1 MPDEV
6 LTIKLTAREVELLMN
21 CIGTN
26 IETIKR
32 RHNPMDGMVAELIE
46 ELFELETDLR
56 EGVNRQ
62 GDGWDVPD
70 DPDLEGHT
78 FTIAEDDMIQ
88 RGMDARQQAKLNS
101 RAAERRNFNLKRQD
115 SRLSRTQTHDVW
127 DANDPKN
134 W

>member
-78 FTIAEDDMIQ
+78 FTIAEN
-88 RGMDARQQAKLNS
+88 LVFS
-101 RAAERRNFNLKRQD
+101 FNFQL
-115 SRLSRTQTHDVW
+115 L
-127 DANDPKN
+127 
-134 W
+134 